1 MNKTLNIVIVIIVL
15 LGVVVALKKKFRP
28 ESTIIEEFRGCDKA
42 CWTKRYE
49 NALSSAAGLKN
60 NLGRRKGFVNMKQIG
75 GPRFALRKAI
85 NNGWVKQRDMF

>member
-15 LGVVVALKKKFRP
+15 LGLAVALKKQFRP

-42 CWTKRYE
+42 CWKKRYE

-60 NLGRRKGFVNMKQIG
+60 NLGRRKAFVNMKQIR
-75 GPRFALRKAI
+75 GPRYALRQAVK
-85 NNGWVKQRDMF
+85 NGWVKKRDMF